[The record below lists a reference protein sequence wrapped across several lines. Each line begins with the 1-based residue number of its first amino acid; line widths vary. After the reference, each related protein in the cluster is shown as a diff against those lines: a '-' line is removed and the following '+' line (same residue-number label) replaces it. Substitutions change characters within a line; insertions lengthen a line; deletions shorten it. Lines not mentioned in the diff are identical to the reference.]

1 MTRASLPPPAE
12 EPHWV
17 DMLPRLRRYARV
29 LAVQS
34 DAADDLVADTL
45 ARARHAQAST
55 PSSPLPVMAIMHRLH
70 ERRGS
75 RYRGDAASATTS
87 AAASNAAASGGQGVL
102 DVLWQLPTD
111 EREVLLLVAV
121 ECLAYEDVAT
131 LLAVPAATVIARLSA
146 ARARLRAL
154 MQAPAN
160 DD

>member
-29 LAVQS
+29 LAVQP

-45 ARARHAQAST
+45 ARARHGQGGA

-75 RYRGDAASATTS
+75 RYRADGASAP
-87 AAASNAAASGGQGVL
+87 ASGATDPGAPRRGGVL
-102 DVLWQLPTD
+102 DRLWQLPTE

-131 LLAVPAATVIARLSA
+131 LLDVPAATVIARLSA

-154 MQAPAN
+154 MQSPAN